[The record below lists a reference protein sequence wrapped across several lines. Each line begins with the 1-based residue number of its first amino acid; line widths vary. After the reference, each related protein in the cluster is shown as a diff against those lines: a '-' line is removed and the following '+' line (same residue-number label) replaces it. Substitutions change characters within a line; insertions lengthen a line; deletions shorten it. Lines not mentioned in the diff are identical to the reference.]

1 MTPRND
7 HPQDAASPP
16 ITLETMP
23 TEEPEQVLEEWAQSE
38 GYTPL
43 SELHFSG
50 STGGGA
56 FMAIPPDSDGHPYA
70 FHAPSEGAFFAD
82 MSAFDPEEDALSE
95 EGTAEQ
101 NEEPIDFRLLAD
113 QALKALEE
121 DYTQTVR
128 RIEEKG
134 HDKLERTG
142 HESNDDQSGY
152 ELVEDQPIDTY
163 VESKA
168 SLPTGAILPNVE
180 ASLPPAEIDTVA
192 VERAVASIRLKDA
205 KLSERYQ
212 VWQQTL
218 PPESHELIP
227 PAPLSAFRTTTAKAR
242 KATSNLSRSATIAHA
257 LHRLHILQPNP
268 MHLLLHILG
277 VDQVESKSVDQ
288 IRATFGPLVR
298 WLGAS
303 SKSPES
309 IEILLIGP
317 NVVQQ
322 PPVDLMPNVKTPL
335 QNATATCC
343 VGVYHELKLEQTPHL
358 SVAFNA
364 GIWGYQ
370 EWVPTLKKLKG
381 TVIVVTAYTVE
392 EAEDDADVLLQQP
405 GSKSIWEAEC
415 NPFSSNLKRETKSIQ
430 DRVYRENAAW
440 QAWCM

>member
-1 MTPRND
+1 
-7 HPQDAASPP
+7 
-16 ITLETMP
+16 
-23 TEEPEQVLEEWAQSE
+23 
-38 GYTPL
+38 
-43 SELHFSG
+43 
-50 STGGGA
+50 
-56 FMAIPPDSDGHPYA
+56 
-70 FHAPSEGAFFAD
+70 
-82 MSAFDPEEDALSE
+82 
-95 EGTAEQ
+95 
-101 NEEPIDFRLLAD
+101 
-113 QALKALEE
+113 
-121 DYTQTVR
+121 
-128 RIEEKG
+128 
-134 HDKLERTG
+134 
-142 HESNDDQSGY
+142 
-152 ELVEDQPIDTY
+152 
-163 VESKA
+163 
-168 SLPTGAILPNVE
+168 
-180 ASLPPAEIDTVA
+180 
-192 VERAVASIRLKDA
+192 
-205 KLSERYQ
+205 
-212 VWQQTL
+212 
-218 PPESHELIP
+218 
-227 PAPLSAFRTTTAKAR
+227 
-242 KATSNLSRSATIAHA
+242 
-257 LHRLHILQPNP
+257 